1 MSKIPIIDIRNISG
15 DDFDDELVSTCHEA
29 LTKTG
34 FFYLKQDIISSSSMK
49 ELLELSDKY
58 FNLPVDIK
66 QNHFNAKLNRGYT
79 GYKEETLDPDQQTS
93 GDTKEG
99 FYVGIDVTDE
109 DKINPEKFKG
119 PNVYPS
125 ETELPEFKSIVDKYI
140 NKALILCRRLVVLI
154 ALTLKLP
161 PHSLDDNF
169 TDPLAVLR
177 LIRYSFEPSNIDEGV
192 LGCGS
197 HSDYGFITL
206 LLTSMHRGLQ
216 VWVNEKKEW
225 VDIEPLQDTFIV
237 NIGDMLQ
244 RWSNGLYRS
253 TLHRVVISSSSS
265 SSSSLSS
272 SSSTTECNSDSNTAG
287 GARLSAPFFFEP
299 NYDTI
304 IHSLV
309 ETSTEIKGGDGI
321 KYPPIKSGD
330 YLKEKYRKTHADFE
344 G

>member
-1 MSKIPIIDIRNISG
+1 MAEIPIIDIRNISG
-15 DDFDDELVSTCHEA
+15 DDFDNKLVSACYKA

-34 FFYLKQDIISSSSMK
+34 FFYLRQDIISNTLMK
-49 ELLELSDKY
+49 ELLEISNKY
-58 FNLPVDIK
+58 FNLPEDIK
-66 QNHFNAKLNRGYT
+66 KNHFDSKLNRGYT
-79 GYKEETLDPDQQTS
+79 GLKEETLDPENQIL

-99 FYVGIDVTDE
+99 YYIGVDVTDE
-109 DKINPEKFKG
+109 NKINPEKFKG
-119 PNVYPS
+119 PNVYP
-125 ETELPEFKSIVDKYI
+125 TDKELPEFKTKVDEYI

-161 PHSLDDNF
+161 PHSLDENF

-177 LIRYSFEPSNIDEGV
+177 LIRYSHEPSNVEEGV

-206 LLTSMHRGLQ
+206 LLTSMDPGLQ
-216 VWVNEKKEW
+216 VWSIEKEEW
-225 VDIEPLQDTFIV
+225 LDIEPLQNTFVV

-265 SSSSLSS
+265 SSEYSS
-272 SSSTTECNSDSNTAG
+272 SESSISTNASSS
-287 GARLSAPFFFEP
+287 ARLSAPFFFEP

-304 IHSLV
+304 IQSLV
-309 ETSTEIKGGDGI
+309 KTNDGDSN
-321 KYPPIKSGD
+321 KYPPIISGE
-330 YLKEKYRKTHADFE
+330 YLKAKYRQTHADFE

>member
-1 MSKIPIIDIRNISG
+1 MAEIPIIDIRNISG
-15 DDFDDELVSTCHEA
+15 DDFDNKLVSACYKA

-34 FFYLKQDIISSSSMK
+34 FFYLRQDIISNTLMK
-49 ELLELSDKY
+49 ELLEISNKY
-58 FNLPVDIK
+58 FNLPEDIK
-66 QNHFNAKLNRGYT
+66 KNHFDSKLNRGYT
-79 GYKEETLDPDQQTS
+79 GLKEETLDPENQIL

-99 FYVGIDVTDE
+99 YYIGVDVTDE
-109 DKINPEKFKG
+109 NKINPEKFKG
-119 PNVYPS
+119 PNVYP
-125 ETELPEFKSIVDKYI
+125 TDKELPEFKTKVDEYI

-161 PHSLDDNF
+161 PHSLDENF

-177 LIRYSFEPSNIDEGV
+177 LIRYSHEPSNVEEGV

-206 LLTSMHRGLQ
+206 LLTSMDPGLQ
-216 VWVNEKKEW
+216 VWSIEKEEW
-225 VDIEPLQDTFIV
+225 LDIEPLQNTFVV

-265 SSSSLSS
+265 SSEYSS
-272 SSSTTECNSDSNTAG
+272 SESSISTNASSS
-287 GARLSAPFFFEP
+287 ARLSAPFFFEP

-304 IHSLV
+304 IQSLV
-309 ETSTEIKGGDGI
+309 KTNDGDSN
-321 KYPPIKSGD
+321 KYPPIKSGE
-330 YLKEKYRKTHADFE
+330 YLKAKYRQTHADFE